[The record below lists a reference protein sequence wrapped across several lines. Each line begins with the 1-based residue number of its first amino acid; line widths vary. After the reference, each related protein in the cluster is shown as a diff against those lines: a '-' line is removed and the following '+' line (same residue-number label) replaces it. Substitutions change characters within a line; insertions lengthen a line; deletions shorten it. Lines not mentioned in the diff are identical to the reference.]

1 MSNGYSSDNIGKEL
15 KQMLESAKGMLGLL
29 KIAIPIVVVI
39 WLLSGIY
46 TVGPGEVGVVRRFG
60 RFTAQTG
67 PGLRYRLPRP
77 IELHNVVNI
86 AEMRRSEIGF
96 RVVKRPGR
104 EAIIHRVP
112 EEEMML
118 TGDRNIV
125 GAQILIQYQVVDP
138 VKYLFRAREPEA
150 ALRVNTEVALRS
162 VIGNMDIDY
171 AMTVGRP
178 GIEAGTWSFLQQLL
192 DDHQTGLHVAL
203 VELQVVDPPDE
214 VKEAFYDVVR
224 AKADRERFIREA
236 EGYALDVVPRAR
248 GKAAA
253 IMQTA
258 TAYKE
263 ERVALAEG
271 DAARFLQLLEEYQR
285 APEVT
290 RERLYLETIERVL
303 AESEKFIIDPEAG
316 GNILQFLPL
325 TDIKLKREEVE

>member
-1 MSNGYSSDNIGKEL
+1 MSNGYSSDDFGKEL

-46 TVGPGEVGVVRRFG
+46 TVGPGEVGIVRRFG

-67 PGLRYRLPRP
+67 PGLRYRLPSP
-77 IELHNVVNI
+77 IESHNVVNI
-86 AEMRRSEIGF
+86 AGIRRAEIGF
-96 RVVKRPGR
+96 RMIKRPGR
-104 EAIIHRVP
+104 EATIHRVL
-112 EEEMML
+112 EEEIML
-118 TGDRNIV
+118 TGDRNIASV
-125 GAQILIQYQVVDP
+125 QILIQYQVVDP
-138 VKYLFRAREPEA
+138 VKYLFRAREPEI
-150 ALRVNTEVALRS
+150 ALRVSTEVALRS

-178 GIEAGTWSFLQQLL
+178 EIEAGVWSFLQRLI
-192 DDHQTGLHVAL
+192 DDHQTGLHVVL

-224 AKADRERFIREA
+224 AKADRERLIRGA

-248 GKAAA
+248 GAGAA
-253 IMQTA
+253 IVQAA

-271 DAARFLQLLEEYQR
+271 DATRFLQLLHEYQR
-285 APEVT
+285 APGVT
-290 RERLYLETIERVL
+290 RERLYLEMIESVL
-303 AESEKFIIDPEAG
+303 TESKKFIIDPEAA

-325 TDIKLKREEVE
+325 TDIEIEGEVIR

>member
-1 MSNGYSSDNIGKEL
+1 MSNGYSSEGFRKEL
-15 KQMLESAKGMLGLL
+15 KRMLESAKGMLGLL

-46 TVGPGEVGVVRRFG
+46 TVGTGEVGIVRRFG
-60 RFTAQTG
+60 RFTVQTE

-77 IELHNVVNI
+77 IESYNIVNI
-86 AEMRRSEIGF
+86 AEVRRAEVGF
-96 RVVKRPGR
+96 RTIERPGR
-104 EAIIHRVP
+104 EPEIRRVL

-118 TGDRNIV
+118 TGDRNIAAV
-125 GAQILIQYQVVDP
+125 QILIQYQVVDP
-138 VKYLFRAREPEA
+138 VKYLFRAREPEI

-162 VIGNMDIDY
+162 IIGNMDIDH

-178 GIEAGTWSFLQQLL
+178 EIEAGVRSFLQRLL
-192 DDHQTGLHVAL
+192 DDHQTGLHVVL

-224 AKADRERFIREA
+224 AKADRERLIREA
-236 EGYALDVVPRAR
+236 EGYALDVVPKAR
-248 GKAAA
+248 GRAVEITQA
-253 IMQTA
+253 A
-258 TAYKE
+258 TAFKE
-263 ERVALAEG
+263 ERIALAEG

-285 APEVT
+285 APKVT

-303 AESEKFIIDPEAG
+303 AESEKFIIDPEVG

-325 TDIKLKREEVE
+325 TDIELER

>member
-1 MSNGYSSDNIGKEL
+1 MSNGYGSKDFGKEL
-15 KQMLESAKGMLGLL
+15 KQMLESAKGILGLL

-46 TVGPGEVGVVRRFG
+46 TVGPGEVGIVRRFG

-77 IELHNVVNI
+77 IESHNVVNI
-86 AEMRRSEIGF
+86 AGIRRAEVGF
-96 RVVKRPGR
+96 RTVERPGR
-104 EAIIHRVP
+104 EPKIHRVL

-118 TGDRNIV
+118 TGDRNIAGV
-125 GAQILIQYQVVDP
+125 QILIQYQVVDP
-138 VKYLFRAREPEA
+138 VKYLFRAREPEI

-162 VIGNMDIDY
+162 IIGNMDIDH
-171 AMTVGRP
+171 AMTEGRP
-178 GIEAGTWSFLQQLL
+178 EIEAGVWSFLQRLL
-192 DDHQTGLHVAL
+192 DGHQTGLHVVL

-214 VKEAFYDVVR
+214 VKESFHDVVR
-224 AKADRERFIREA
+224 AKADEERLIREA

-248 GKAAA
+248 GKASKITQA
-253 IMQTA
+253 A
-258 TAYKE
+258 TAYRE

-271 DAARFLQLLEEYQR
+271 DAARFLQLLKEYQR
-285 APEVT
+285 APGVT

-303 AESEKFIIDPEAG
+303 TESKKFIIDPEVG

-325 TDIKLKREEVE
+325 TDIELEKGVGK